1 MLVDGLG
8 VKQLI
13 VGDDF
18 RFGCDRR
25 GNFEMLVEMGRVLN
39 FNVQDTQT
47 IEIDSERVSSTLIR
61 GLLEQAN
68 FAYAK
73 KNCWEEPFP

>member
-1 MLVDGLG
+1 M
-8 VKQLI
+8 
-13 VGDDF
+13 GDDF
-18 RFGCDRR
+18 ALVVIA

-47 IEIDSERVSSTLIR
+47 IEIDGERVSSTLIR

-68 FAYAK
+68 FAMQ